1 MLNVPEILSNREEIA
16 EPLGLSKD
24 SIRNGLRKIKS
35 LIIEQVDNKISEVDA
50 WVESGQSAVID

>member
-35 LIIEQVDNKISEVDA
+35 LIIE
-50 WVESGQSAVID
+50 